1 LWPTLLLLPQ
11 SNKDKKRDPKKC
23 KRRKMRTR
31 KFSDRHRPGL
41 RGEPMTRQRNLLLSL
56 LLLLATFH
64 VASAQDLKDEL
75 FDAARRGDAAAVKAL
90 LDKGVDVNTKFRYG
104 ATALSYASDK
114 GHLEVVK
121 LLLERKAD
129 ANVKDTFYNA
139 TPIIW
144 AAQKGH
150 AKIVEALLDA
160 GAEGKDDALE
170 IGASG
175 GHTELVRMLLA
186 KGDLK
191 PETLSN
197 ALVAAER
204 GKYAEIAD
212 ALKQAGA
219 QPPPKADF
227 QVDMETLKTYVGTY
241 KPASGSDFTVAL
253 KDGKLV
259 AGPPAQ
265 QLTLGAFDK
274 VTFRPMEFEG
284 VKIIFNVENGA
295 VTGLTLK
302 QGSNEQIYKKV
313 PTP

>member
-1 LWPTLLLLPQ
+1 MT
-11 SNKDKKRDPKKC
+11 
-23 KRRKMRTR
+23 
-31 KFSDRHRPGL
+31 RHR
-41 RGEPMTRQRNLLLSL
+41 NFLLSL

-64 VASAQDLKDEL
+64 FASAQDLGDQL
-75 FDAARRGDAAAVKAL
+75 FEAARRGDAAAVKAL
-90 LDKGVDVNTKFRYG
+90 LDRGADVNTKFRYG

-175 GHTELVRMLLA
+175 GHLELVRILLA
-186 KGDLK
+186 KGGLK
-191 PETLSN
+191 AETLSN
-197 ALVAAER
+197 SLVAAER
-204 GKYAEIAD
+204 GKYTEIAA
-212 ALKQAGA
+212 ALKVAGA
-219 QPPPKADF
+219 LPPPKADF
-227 QVDMETLKTYVGTY
+227 QVDAETLQTYVGTY
-241 KPASGSDFTVAL
+241 KPPGGSDFTVAL
-253 KDGKLV
+253 KDGKLI

-274 VTFRPMEFEG
+274 ITFRPLEFEG
-284 VKIIFNVENGA
+284 VKLIFNVENGT
-295 VTGLTLK
+295 VTGFTLK
-302 QGSNEQIYKKV
+302 QGSNNVLYKKV
-313 PTP
+313 TTP

>member
-1 LWPTLLLLPQ
+1 
-11 SNKDKKRDPKKC
+11 
-23 KRRKMRTR
+23 
-31 KFSDRHRPGL
+31 
-41 RGEPMTRQRNLLLSL
+41 MTRQRNLLLSL
-56 LLLLATFH
+56 LLLLAAFQ
-64 VASAQDLKDEL
+64 VVSAQDLGDQL
-75 FDAARRGDAAAVKAL
+75 FNAARSGDAAAVKSL
-90 LDKGVDVNTKFRYG
+90 LDRGVDVNTKFRYG

-114 GHLEVVK
+114 GHVEVVK
-121 LLLERKAD
+121 LLIARKAD
-129 ANVKDTFYNA
+129 VNVKDTFYGA

-150 AKIVEALLDA
+150 AKIVEALLDG
-160 GAEGKDDALE
+160 GAEGKDDALS
-170 IGASG
+170 IGAGSG
-175 GHTELVRMLLA
+175 HVELVRMLLA
-186 KGDLK
+186 KGGLK
-191 PETLSN
+191 PETLSE
-197 ALVAAER
+197 ALADAER
-204 GKYAEIAD
+204 GKYTEIVE

-219 QPPPKADF
+219 VPPPKADF
-227 QVDMETLKTYVGTY
+227 QVDAETLKTYVGTY
-241 KPASGSDFTVAL
+241 KPPSGSDFIVAL

-302 QGSNEQIYKKV
+302 QGSNNVLYKKV